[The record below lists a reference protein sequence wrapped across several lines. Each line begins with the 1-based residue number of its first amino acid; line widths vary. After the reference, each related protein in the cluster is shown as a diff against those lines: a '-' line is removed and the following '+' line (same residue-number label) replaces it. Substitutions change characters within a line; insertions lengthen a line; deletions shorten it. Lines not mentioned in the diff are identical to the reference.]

1 MVRVTTGLGTIAF
14 TTTSFYYFSTTSNTS
29 LTISNHDK

>member
-1 MVRVTTGLGTIAF
+1 MVRVTTGLGTITF
-14 TTTSFYYFSTTSNTS
+14 TTTSSYYFSTTSHTS